1 MEEFG
6 NPDAPRRVN
15 KGASP
20 GVVRGLRGLGG
31 PWRREAGESGPGRGA
46 HPALLTLFDGGLL
59 MKTPM
64 THPGDL
70 TCQAVRAAE
79 S

>member
-1 MEEFG
+1 MFHAG
-6 NPDAPRRVN
+6 LTRGPAL
-15 KGASP
+15 GWS
-20 GVVRGLRGLGG
+20 GGLRGLGG
-31 PWRREAGESGPGRGA
+31 PWRREAGEGGPGRGA
-46 HPALLTLFDGGLL
+46 HPALLTLFDGGSL
-59 MKTPM
+59 MKTPV